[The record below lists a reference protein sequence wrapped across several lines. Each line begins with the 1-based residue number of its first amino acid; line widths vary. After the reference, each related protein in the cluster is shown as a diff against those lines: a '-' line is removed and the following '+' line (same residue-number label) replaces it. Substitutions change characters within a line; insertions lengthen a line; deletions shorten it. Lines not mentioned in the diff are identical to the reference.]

1 MAGLTAHDKRL
12 MTFMDDKHAEYV
24 ERMKAA
30 APDSDFSVL
39 IQFQPVTQSIVKHSL
54 ERGGNVLGLEHVVS
68 EDEPSA
74 IMWLIAVTVD
84 TEENQAKIHPLT
96 LEYRAAVDAYADE
109 IGINKG
115 WRFLNY
121 ALGDQD
127 PIAAYGEESVA
138 FVKATAQKYDPE
150 GVFQK
155 LRGSG
160 FKIPA

>member
-1 MAGLTAHDKRL
+1 MVGMTAHDKRIL
-12 MTFMDDKHAEYV
+12 EFVDDKQIEYI

-30 APDSDFSVL
+30 APGADFSILV
-39 IQFQPVTQSIVKHSL
+39 QFQAVTQNIVEHSL

-68 EDEPSA
+68 PDEPSA
-74 IMWLIAVTVD
+74 LMWLIAVTCD
-84 TEENQAKIHPLT
+84 TEENQAKIHPLSV
-96 LEYRAAVDAYADE
+96 EYRDAVDAYATE
-109 IGINKG
+109 LGINKG

-127 PIAAYGEESVA
+127 PIASYGEESVA
-138 FVKATAQKYDPE
+138 FVRAAAQKYDPE

>member
-1 MAGLTAHDKRL
+1 MAGLTSHDKRI
-12 MTFMDDKHAEYV
+12 MTFIEEKHAEYS
-24 ERMKAA
+24 ERMRAA
-30 APDSDFSVL
+30 APDSDFSL
-39 IQFQPVTQSIVKHSL
+39 LLQFQAVTQSIVNHSL
-54 ERGGNVLGLEHVVS
+54 ERGGNVLGLEHIVS
-68 EDEPSA
+68 DEEPSA
-74 IMWLIAVTVD
+74 IMWLIAATVD

-96 LEYRAAVDAYADE
+96 IEFRDAVDAHATAL
-109 IGINKG
+109 GLNKN

-138 FVKATAQKYDPE
+138 FIKATAQKYDPE